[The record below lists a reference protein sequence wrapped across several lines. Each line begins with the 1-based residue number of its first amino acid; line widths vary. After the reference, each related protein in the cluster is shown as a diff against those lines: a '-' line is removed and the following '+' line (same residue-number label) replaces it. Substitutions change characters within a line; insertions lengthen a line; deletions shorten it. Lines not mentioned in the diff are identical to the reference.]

1 MPTRDHAKVLDRSRL
16 TETDPG
22 DEWASR
28 LAYHHDPMKEN
39 LFLQAE
45 FLLLVAFSVVVPG
58 AIFWYMVARRAIS
71 RTAVLALGLVLILVG
86 GVDIALLHLL
96 ASKGMT
102 EPNSLGERLFASEI
116 SVGLYLLPALFA
128 GIGINLVSHVLVH
141 HLVQAEH
148 RFDQNHPRRR
158 DARPIDETTS

>member
-1 MPTRDHAKVLDRSRL
+1 
-16 TETDPG
+16 
-22 DEWASR
+22 
-28 LAYHHDPMKEN
+28 MKEN

-45 FLLLVAFSVVVPG
+45 FLMLVAFSVVVPG

-96 ASKGMT
+96 AGKGMT
-102 EPNSLGERLFASEI
+102 EANSLGERVFASEI

-128 GIGINLVSHVLVH
+128 GIGINLVSHVLIH
-141 HLVQAEH
+141 HLVQAER
-148 RFDQNHPRRR
+148 RFDENHPRRR
-158 DARPIDETTS
+158 DLRPTDEGVP